1 MTRRRCH
8 CPPWVF
14 SLFTVGRKSKVW
26 VVVEVGREGRGR
38 ILENV
43 NFLKQE
49 FFWYILALAKTKK
62 NVRLIFNKHFFN
74 ENKPE
79 GVELVRVR
87 RSGWII
93 DYLYLENI
101 DNITIM

>member
-1 MTRRRCH
+1 M
-8 CPPWVF
+8 
-14 SLFTVGRKSKVW
+14 GRKSKVW

-62 NVRLIFNKHFFN
+62 KRKINL
-74 ENKPE
+74 
-79 GVELVRVR
+79 
-87 RSGWII
+87 
-93 DYLYLENI
+93 
-101 DNITIM
+101 